1 MYEDVPVFRDN
12 LLVTSIPLNKSV
24 GLSVDEKLDYIM
36 KKLQLLDGIA
46 ESINKLD
53 GRVTTME
60 RRVDLFE
67 SKNTEFEKTIDF
79 VANKV
84 DEFEKQC
91 KRATEQIKKCNN
103 ASEQMKKQAQKYQQ
117 DLDKVRDDVGN
128 IGNQVN
134 TTSGKPDELMDL
146 KDLKD
151 TVLDLK
157 CRSMK
162 NNLIFT
168 GLGGETNS
176 EDTEKKLRD
185 FLYYEV
191 EIEKNIEFNNVH
203 RFGRFVRGKDRPI
216 VARLLYHADV
226 IHIIKNSYKL
236 QGTPYGIHE
245 QFPKEIEDKRRL
257 LYPIQKRFR
266 KSGHKTKLVRDKL
279 YIDGKLYLPEDP
291 SDEPQ
296 NTSEA
301 PAAAARSAPYSNT
314 NRTNPG
320 ALRMGNSEAP
330 TATARSAP
338 YLDTGRAKP
347 GTQHMGNPPTSTSA
361 ARSTPDRDTE
371 RTKPGADRSDVR
383 IANRPPVWGNHPA

>member
-1 MYEDVPVFRDN
+1 
-12 LLVTSIPLNKSV
+12 
-24 GLSVDEKLDYIM
+24 
-36 KKLQLLDGIA
+36 
-46 ESINKLD
+46 
-53 GRVTTME
+53 
-60 RRVDLFE
+60 
-67 SKNTEFEKTIDF
+67 
-79 VANKV
+79 
-84 DEFEKQC
+84 
-91 KRATEQIKKCNN
+91 
-103 ASEQMKKQAQKYQQ
+103 MKKQAQKYQQ

-128 IGNQVN
+128 IGKQVN
-134 TTSGKPDELMDL
+134 TTSGKPNELMDL

-157 CRSMK
+157 CWSTK

-203 RFGRFVRGKDRPI
+203 RFGRFFRGKDRPI

-236 QGTPYGIHE
+236 QRTPYGIHE

-266 KSGHKTKLVRDKL
+266 KIGTQNEAGSQQAVF
-279 YIDGKLYLPEDP
+279 IDGKLYLTEDP
-291 SDEPQ
+291 SGEPQ

-301 PAAAARSAPYSNT
+301 SAAAARSAPYSNT
-314 NRTNPG
+314 NHTKPG
-320 ALRMGNSEAP
+320 ALRMGNPEAP
-330 TATARSAP
+330 TAAARSAP

-347 GTQHMGNPPTSTSA
+347 GTPPTSTTA
-361 ARSTPDRDTE
+361 ARFTPDRNTE
-371 RTKPGADRSDVR
+371 RTKPGAERSDVR
-383 IANRPPVWGNHPA
+383 TANHPSVWGDHSA